1 MTLGTSTYA
10 SLLGQDSAT
19 SSGWPFCALG
29 VPYLSLNSKFGIIIP
44 PRHSGAHLPA
54 TPHPLLVVHPLLTE
68 RHNVIVLQIIIL
80 FLIVLSFV
88 TFLLLVVIFTKQA
101 S

>member
-1 MTLGTSTYA
+1 MTQGTSTYA

-29 VPYLSLNSKFGIIIP
+29 VPYISLNSKFGTIIP
-44 PRHSGAHLPA
+44 SHLSGVNLHA
-54 TPHPLLVVHPLLTE
+54 TPHPLLLVHPVLTE
-68 RHNVIVLQIIIL
+68 RHNVIVIQIIL